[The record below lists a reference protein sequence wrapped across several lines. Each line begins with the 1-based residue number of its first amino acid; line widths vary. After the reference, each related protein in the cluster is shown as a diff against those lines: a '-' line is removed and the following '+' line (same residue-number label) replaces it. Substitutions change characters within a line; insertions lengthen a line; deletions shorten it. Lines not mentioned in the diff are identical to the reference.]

1 MKQKTN
7 VRLLKFLLD
16 PLIKKCANCSMCREE
31 CPTYMVKQNESF
43 LQGVVYGYY
52 GHSPNAIMLS
62 IKIFKPPWHSA
73 PHANNA
79 KIDAPFRWNMSK
91 FSKNLRKEMASS
103 LASWIW

>member
-43 LQGVVYGYY
+43 FAGGRLRLLRAFTERDY
-52 GHSPNAIMLS
+52 AIDQDFQTTMAFCTTCKQCEDRL
-62 IKIFKPPWHSA
+62 
-73 PHANNA
+73 PHFDG
-79 KIDAPFRWNMSK
+79 ICR
-91 FSKNLRKEMASS
+91 SS
-103 LASWIW
+103 RRVTQRNGIQLASWIW